1 MSQHLSQASHS
12 TTSRIEGCRIAACAQ
27 VPEPAAKVAYAGR
40 SFTSTRYF
48 LGRYVRGLG
57 SDRRNRPE
65 ANREPVPG
73 VDGRGHHGLSDRLCF
88 RKLHAS
94 VFINVI

>member
-1 MSQHLSQASHS
+1 MSQRLSQGSHS

-27 VPEPAAKVAYAGR
+27 VLEPAAKVADAGR

-65 ANREPVPG
+65 ADREPGPG
-73 VDGRGHHGLSDRLCF
+73 VDGRHHHGQIYRLGF
-88 RKLHAS
+88 RKLLAKA
-94 VFINVI
+94 FIDV